1 MVGAT
6 GKRSRVLRVA
16 ITHLHGEVAVAACA
30 HPSTGP
36 DRLVVFP
43 DDLGCAA
50 TEAAF
55 VPRAPTLLIEQGVA
69 IKAVQA
75 TPGHSTIATTMDVYS
90 HVTPAMQD
98 SVAEATDRLFGT
110 AGN

>member
-1 MVGAT
+1 
-6 GKRSRVLRVA
+6 
-16 ITHLHGEVAVAACA
+16 
-30 HPSTGP
+30 
-36 DRLVVFP
+36 VFQ

-98 SVAEATDRLFGT
+98 SVAEATDRLF
-110 AGN
+110 AEPR

>member
-1 MVGAT
+1 M
-6 GKRSRVLRVA
+6 
-16 ITHLHGEVAVAACA
+16 
-30 HPSTGP
+30 
-36 DRLVVFP
+36 
-43 DDLGCAA
+43 
-50 TEAAF
+50 
-55 VPRAPTLLIEQGVA
+55 A